1 MTLFN
6 FRANADRIIISGGHI
21 MRAKGE
27 KRNTCRTEMTVKG
40 RKVTL
45 HFTEEPNP
53 DVAMQVKRLLLGT
66 CLLSTE
72 RQNAE

>member
-1 MTLFN
+1 
-6 FRANADRIIISGGHI
+6 

-45 HFTEEPNP
+45 HFTEEANP

-72 RQNAE
+72 RQNGE

>member
-1 MTLFN
+1 MMG
-6 FRANADRIIISGGHI
+6 AMD
-21 MRAKGE
+21 E
-27 KRNTCRTEMTVKG
+27 KRNACRMEMTVKG

>member
-1 MTLFN
+1 MMG
-6 FRANADRIIISGGHI
+6 AMD
-21 MRAKGE
+21 E
-27 KRNTCRTEMTVKG
+27 KRNACRMEMTVKG

-45 HFTEEPNP
+45 QFTEEPNP

-66 CLLSTE
+66 CLLSAE